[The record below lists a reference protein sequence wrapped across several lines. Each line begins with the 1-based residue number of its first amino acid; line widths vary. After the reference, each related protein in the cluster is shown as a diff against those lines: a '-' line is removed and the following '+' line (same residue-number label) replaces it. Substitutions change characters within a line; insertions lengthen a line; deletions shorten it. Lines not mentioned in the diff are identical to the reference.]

1 MSNSES
7 RQRLPLAYYIIRS
20 RPSRSSICYYELHPN
35 RSITYSTA
43 PSTNAGYISLH
54 SAIAAL
60 LAKVLDFFIYD
71 VHLGF
76 SWISSSVPYDCRVNY
91 RVCVLRLH
99 VPSLRF

>member
-7 RQRLPLAYYIIRS
+7 RQRLPLAYIIRS
-20 RPSRSSICYYELHPN
+20 RPSRSSICYALHPI